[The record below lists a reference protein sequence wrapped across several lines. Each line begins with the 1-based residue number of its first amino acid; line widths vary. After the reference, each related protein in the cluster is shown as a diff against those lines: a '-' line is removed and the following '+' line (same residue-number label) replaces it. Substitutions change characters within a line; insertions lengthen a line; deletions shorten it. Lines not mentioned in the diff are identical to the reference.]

1 MDGGLP
7 EDRLSEGRMP
17 GEDKSSERDDPAG
30 RTPSSVAPFFT
41 EPLSYSLSVF
51 LGLATLVLLSFILVQ
66 LKIVLLPVVMAFFIG
81 CLLNPLVAFFRRH
94 HFPRGVAVTAAL
106 LLGLAA
112 LWLAF
117 NYVMLSLT
125 TLLEGLPGY
134 APKME
139 GLLPSLTGFLGRH
152 FKFLTPEL
160 LTSQLSG
167 LSFGGLFSSFFSS
180 LLSVTGYVVLTVV
193 LTLYFLP
200 ALDGFPAKLQRAF
213 PAPRGEILGGAVRQ
227 ISAQIQR
234 FILYKTI
241 LCVSLG
247 AVFTLVCHL
256 FKVDFAG
263 SWGVMAF
270 LFCFIPNLGAPLAI
284 LPPFLVCQAQY
295 GWTSALWLL
304 AVLVAAEALFGN
316 YVEPK
321 FLGRSINLSPTAT
334 FLAIIAWGW
343 LWGAVGMI
351 IAVPLMAVVRLTFDQ
366 LPGFRP
372 FSALMGSD

>member
-7 EDRLSEGRMP
+7 EDRLSEDKMP
-17 GEDKSSERDDPAG
+17 GEGKSSERDDPAG
-30 RTPSSVAPFFT
+30 RTPASVADFFT
-41 EPLSYSLSVF
+41 EPLSRSLAVF

-81 CLLNPLVAFFRRH
+81 CLLNPLVAFFRRY

-117 NYVMLSLT
+117 NYVMLSLA

-134 APKME
+134 APKMD
-139 GLLPSLTGFLGRH
+139 GLLRSLTGFLGRH

-234 FILYKTI
+234 FILYKTM

-295 GWTSALWLL
+295 DWTRALWLL
-304 AVLVAAEALFGN
+304 AVLAAAESLFGN
-316 YVEPK
+316 FVEPK